1 MGKWDKYKVSG
12 EGSTESKW
20 DKYKVSP
27 AVSEERVAEKS
38 PEMEKQNLMGQIFN
52 VPGAAIRSAIQG
64 KGFVQG
70 AVNPSSVP
78 TFQDTALNS
87 YYGKLPNFP
96 GKTALGMGVSALGMA
111 GDVLTNPADM
121 ALALAGKA
129 PGVNKAVGAVRKLAP
144 AQAFEQWLTKERSV
158 VESMPRIMTDNW
170 LTGKAKNVK
179 DIVDNT
185 ITGFR
190 SQYKSIFSKVKDKPV
205 SGLKTIP
212 ADMLEEYGL
221 GPKPTMGQLWE
232 ARDTLLR
239 DIADGSWNNPGYYK
253 KIKPRQED
261 LKEAA
266 TKIKA
271 VFLNNL
277 DDATRN
283 EVLKIDPGY
292 EKAMKS
298 GRKILSTVYDAKSG
312 EIKTDSL
319 VNLFENKK
327 DAGARQLFRGFSEFD
342 KNILQAEKD
351 ITKYINRQR
360 TKKAFEK
367 MGGLGLAGYMTH
379 RYLTDKAMKRK

>member
-87 YYGKLPNFP
+87 YYGKLPIFP

-158 VESMPRIMTDNW
+158 AGSMPKIMNNKW
-170 LTGKAKNVK
+170 LMERAKTVK
-179 DIVDNT
+179 SVVDET
-185 ITGFR
+185 IDGFR
-190 SQYKSIFSKVKDKPV
+190 SQYKSLIGKNANNVVSNINTLPEDVIQEFNLTDKTTV
-205 SGLKTIP
+205 Q
-212 ADMLEEYGL
+212 
-221 GPKPTMGQLWE
+221 QLWDI
-232 ARDTLLR
+232 RDQIISDISDSAWDRPNMYKRIRPNQKTL
-239 DIADGSWNNPGYYK
+239 
-253 KIKPRQED
+253 Q
-261 LKEAA
+261 EAA
-266 TKIKA
+266 SKIKA
-271 VFLNNL
+271 VVLNSL
-277 DDATRN
+277 DDEARK
-283 EVLKIDPGY
+283 EVLKIDPKYTEVMRTG
-292 EKAMKS
+292 KKLI
-298 GRKILSTVYDAKSG
+298 RTVYEPSSGDYKIKPLINMLKSP
-312 EIKTDSL
+312 ESSR
-319 VNLFENKK
+319 E
-327 DAGARQLFRGFSEFD
+327 SFD
-342 KNILQAEKD
+342 KFVKFGSQLRQVEKD
-351 ITKYINRQR
+351 IGKYAARQ
-360 TKKAFEK
+360 TQKKIAKQVLIRGAEGVLI
-367 MGGLGLAGYMTH
+367 GGVLGSVMS
-379 RYLTDKAMKRK
+379 KKR